1 MGINK
6 ISNLFAANTDAVP
19 AVTPTKVVTPQA
31 TQTQSSPQA
40 GADAVVFS
48 SKLQPTNRV
57 PLEDPE
63 KARASRVQQIKAEVK
78 SGNYKVDGE
87 KVAVSVLRDLA

>member
-19 AVTPTKVVTPQA
+19 AVTPTKAVTSQ
-31 TQTQSSPQA
+31 TSQTQGAPQ
-40 GADAVVFS
+40 GGSDAVVLS

-57 PLEDPE
+57 PLGDADT
-63 KARASRVQQIKAEVK
+63 ARANRVQQLKAEVK
-78 SGNYKVDGE
+78 SGNYKVDGD
-87 KVAVSVLRDLA
+87 KVAVAVLRDLA